1 MAGMTKGGYVSEKNQ
16 KNVPNSTKKSSYWW
30 LIGLLLIG
38 VLIIFGGGV
47 VARPAIESELNRQAS
62 ALPEF
67 LQTETLRSWLEEP
80 KSDSNQEFSSKLSE
94 LLQQDEVSIPDIVE
108 AASDSVVTVSIKSQ
122 RRRLDSTG
130 GILNFGPFGLQIPQQ
145 EERVEEIQQDIGTGF
160 IVDSGEGVV
169 VTNRHVVSS
178 RDGEYLVF
186 DNENNEYAVT
196 RIYRDPTNDLAI
208 LQVEGLRKSALP
220 LGDSDQIR
228 VGESVIAIG
237 TALGE
242 FRNTVTTGVISG
254 LGRGI
259 TAGDGFS
266 MSEELENV
274 IQTDA
279 AINPGNSGGPLL
291 GLDGRVVGVNVAV
304 SQSANNIGFALPIN
318 VVKSVLENFNTT
330 GQFERPF
337 LGVSYRM
344 ITERA
349 ALMNEVPQ
357 GALID
362 EVVSGSSAEVAG
374 LQVGDIVVSI
384 NGKKMKDEQLAEVV
398 NALKIGDKVTIAY
411 WRDGEV
417 QTIEVEL
424 KVRPEGV

>member
-1 MAGMTKGGYVSEKNQ
+1 MSEKNQ

>member
-1 MAGMTKGGYVSEKNQ
+1 MSEKNAETSQ
-16 KNVPNSTKKSSYWW
+16 TSNNSTKKTTRWW
-30 LIGLLLIG
+30 LIGLVVIG
-38 VLIIFGGGV
+38 AIIIFGGGLM
-47 VARPAIESELNRQAS
+47 ARPSIESELKKQAS
-62 ALPEF
+62 ALPEI
-67 LQTETLRSWLEEP
+67 LKTQAIRNWLNES
-80 KSDSNQEFSSKLSE
+80 KTDSSQEFSSKLSE

-122 RRRLDSTG
+122 RRLLDSTG
-130 GILNFGPFGLQIPQQ
+130 GIFNFGPFGVQIPQQ

-160 IVDSGEGVV
+160 IVDSQEGLV

-178 RDGEYLVF
+178 RDGEYQVF
-186 DNENNEYAVT
+186 DNENNEYTVT

-208 LQVEGLRKSALP
+208 LQVEGLSKSALP

-259 TAGDGFS
+259 TAGDGLS

-318 VVKSVLENFNTT
+318 VVKSVLDNFNTT

-362 EVVSGSSAEVAG
+362 EVVTGSSAESAG

-398 NALKIGDKVTIAY
+398 NALKIGDKVAIEY
-411 WRDGEV
+411 WRDGEM
-417 QTIEVEL
+417 QTVEVEL

>member
-1 MAGMTKGGYVSEKNQ
+1 MSEKNAETSQ
-16 KNVPNSTKKSSYWW
+16 TSNNSTKKTTRWW
-30 LIGLLLIG
+30 LIGLVVIG
-38 VLIIFGGGV
+38 AIIIFGGGV
-47 VARPAIESELNRQAS
+47 VARPAIDSELNRQAS

>member
-47 VARPAIESELNRQAS
+47 VARPAIDSELNRQAS